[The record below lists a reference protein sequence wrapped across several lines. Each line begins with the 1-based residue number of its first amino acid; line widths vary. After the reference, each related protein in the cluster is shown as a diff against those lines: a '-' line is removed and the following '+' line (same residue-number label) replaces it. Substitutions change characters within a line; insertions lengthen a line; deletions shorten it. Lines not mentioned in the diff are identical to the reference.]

1 MLSRAAIGFG
11 AVRAELF
18 PQLLKHV
25 PLERMKRLIRVIA
38 VASAVVLAAGV
49 PIANAAPPAG
59 SVPGVA
65 TQWTSL
71 MHGDAASTDST
82 ELRGP
87 GRTAHVAASSAP
99 GGVCAATF
107 VGTDGY
113 PVSLCTGYVA
123 GTPPQFATP
132 VVTLFDPKTAK
143 VLAALPLS
151 KGGLLGGVY
160 GYLDEKNRVV
170 VADGSGAVLHVGHH
184 RTSKGWRLTVD
195 RRVDVSKQIG
205 SDHVTGLAP
214 DFDGRTW
221 FVTTKGVVGTVA
233 RDGHVAATHLPRG
246 ERLGNGLTIRR
257 GGASVLTTHALYEM
271 TAGDDGVPQTVWR
284 HAYDRGP
291 ARKPGQLTWGSGTT
305 PTYFGPGGDGW
316 VAIVDSAEIPRLFVL
331 DSDTGATVCSM
342 RAFTRSPQGTENSP
356 MAWGD
361 SIVIPSTYG
370 YQYPPMAV
378 TGPSSPATA
387 PFTGA
392 MTRIDVADG
401 RCTRVWENYRDR
413 MAALPRL
420 SRADGLIHGLAYG
433 PYRSGPQQLGAV
445 NYVGVDFRTGE
456 RVVTRKVGDAPLDEP
471 MQLTGMIAPGGV
483 LWQGTVTRMLKIAP

>member
-1 MLSRAAIGFG
+1 
-11 AVRAELF
+11 
-18 PQLLKHV
+18 
-25 PLERMKRLIRVIA
+25 MKRLTRALA
-38 VASAVVLAAGV
+38 VMATVALAAGV
-49 PIANAAPPAG
+49 APAQAAPPVG
-59 SVPGVA
+59 SPPGVA
-65 TQWTSL
+65 TPWTSL

-82 ELRGP
+82 QLRGP
-87 GRTAHVAASSAP
+87 GTTGHLAASSVP

-113 PVSLCTGYVA
+113 PVSLCTSYLA
-123 GTPPQFATP
+123 GDPPQVATP
-132 VVTLFDPKTAK
+132 VVTLFHPYSAK
-143 VLAALPLS
+143 VLATLPLT

-184 RTSKGWRLTVD
+184 RTPNGWKLSVD
-195 RRVDVSKQIG
+195 RRVDISKRIG
-205 SDHVTGLAP
+205 SDQVTGLAP
-214 DFDGRTW
+214 DFDGRVW
-221 FVTTKGVVGTVA
+221 FVTTKGVVGTIA
-233 RDGHVAATHLPRG
+233 PNGRVAANRLPVG

-257 GGASVLTTHALYEM
+257 DGASVLTTHALYEM
-271 TAGDDGVPQTVWR
+271 RAGDDGVPRTVWR
-284 HAYDRGP
+284 RAYDRGP

-305 PTYFGPGGDGW
+305 PTYFGSGGDSW
-316 VAIVDSAEIPRLFVL
+316 VAIVDNAHVPRLHVL
-331 DSDTGATVCSM
+331 NADTGAPVCSM

-378 TGPSSPATA
+378 TGPSRPAGA

-392 MTRIDVADG
+392 MTRIDVVDG
-401 RCTRVWENYRDR
+401 KCMRVWENYRDR
-413 MAALPRL
+413 MATLPRL

-433 PYRSGPQQLGAV
+433 PYRLGPQQLGSV
-445 NYVGVDFRTGE
+445 NYVGVDFRTGA
-456 RVVTRKVGDAPLDEP
+456 RIVTRKVGDAPVDEP
-471 MQLTGMIAPGGV
+471 MQLTGMIGPGGV